1 MNKNFSYILFA
12 LIVSVATIY
21 ISHQVQPQ
29 ISFNDGLGWDGVK
42 YSKIAQDFV
51 DGEKVSTKA
60 PFVYRV
66 GMPYLVSVFSPNDI
80 QSGFLYLNWLFSIFN
95 AIILALLLARY
106 TNKKWII
113 YLLTFLFITQW
124 HNYFRFGSFYPVQV
138 DALAITFILVSL
150 FFLLKESISKTDIVV
165 ISSLTFIGIF
175 VREIVAIPTL
185 LFIMKSFGIRLLD
198 IKTTKANW
206 KSNRKVFRVGVFL
219 PLLAGLVAMV
229 VIRFFVEPSNSYKFY
244 NAAIGT
250 LFTKAMLTFIHSW
263 VVAYGA
269 VIFIPILFLSETKQ
283 FIKTNPILANF
294 LIIILVLSLVG
305 GADTSRLAYWGFPV
319 LFTAIAFVMDRV
331 NIEQKYKLFLGL
343 VLIAQF
349 IAQRYLFIIPDYPS
363 AITSTDMLL
372 MPIGNSF
379 PYLNLF
385 PAHSELVP
393 RVVGFLQW
401 SGLFVLLWIVKRRTK
416 KSHSKNMSGS

>member
-1 MNKNFSYILFA
+1 MFA
-12 LIVSVATIY
+12 LFVSVVTIFFA
-21 ISHQVQPQ
+21 HQLQPQ

-42 YSKIAQDFV
+42 YSKIAQGFV
-51 DGEKVSTKA
+51 EGDKVSTKA

-66 GMPYLVSVFSPNDI
+66 GVPYLVSVFTPNDI
-80 QSGFLYLNWLFSIFN
+80 QSGFLYVNWLFSILN
-95 AIILALLLARY
+95 AILLALLLARY

-113 YLLTFLFITQW
+113 CLITFLFITQW

-150 FFLLKESISKTDIVV
+150 FFLLKEGISKTDIVV
-165 ISSLTFIGIF
+165 ISSLTFVGMF
-175 VREIVAIPTL
+175 VREIVVIPAL
-185 LFIMKSFGIRLLD
+185 LLVLKSFGIRLFD
-198 IKTTKANW
+198 AKKTKANW
-206 KSNRKVFRVGVFL
+206 KSNRKIFRVSVFL
-219 PLLAGLVAMV
+219 PLLAALFVMVALRFLVV
-229 VIRFFVEPSNSYKFY
+229 PSNSYKFY

-250 LFTKAMLTFIHSW
+250 LFTKAMLTYIHSW

-283 FIKTNPILANF
+283 FIKTKPVLANF
-294 LIIILVLSLVG
+294 LVIILVLSLVG

-319 LFTAIAFVMDRV
+319 VFAIIAFVMDRV
-331 NIEQKYKLFLGL
+331 NIEKKYKLLFGL
-343 VLIAQF
+343 VIVAQF
-349 IAQRYLFIIPDYPS
+349 VAQRYLFIIPDYPS
-363 AITSTDMLL
+363 AVTSTDMLL
-372 MPIGNSF
+372 MPMGNSF

-401 SGLFVLLWIVKRRTK
+401 SGLFLLLWIVKIRTK
-416 KSHSKNMSGS
+416 KSHSNNMSGS